1 MDRKRL
7 LKHLVFLMFFLFLAN
22 TVAIKLNWYSLI
34 WYFDIIMHILSGLWV
49 GMFFLYVFERKES
62 RPLDVAMF
70 LKVFFATLAIG
81 LLWEVYE
88 FYLYQYLSQI
98 PFDSVDTVADLFND
112 VLGSSIAFF
121 YFSKFIMLS
130 SQNKLKYYND

>member
-88 FYLYQYLSQI
+88 FYLWSALPLSTI
-98 PFDSVDTVADLFND
+98 
-112 VLGSSIAFF
+112 
-121 YFSKFIMLS
+121 
-130 SQNKLKYYND
+130 

>member
-70 LKVFFATLAIG
+70 LKVFFATLVIG

>member
-121 YFSKFIMLS
+121 YFSKLIMLS